1 MGKSGRN
8 YRERGR
14 RNDGRPGSMRP
25 DFDEEGSMKPDF
37 EPEKSDDFM
46 DIYTDTDQLDLFTEH
61 YQWEDEDDI

>member
-14 RNDGRPGSMRP
+14 LRDGRPGSMRP
-25 DFDEEGSMKPDF
+25 DF
-37 EPEKSDDFM
+37 EPEKFDDFM
-46 DIYTDTDQLDLFTEH
+46 DIYRDTDHLDPLTEH

>member
-1 MGKSGRN
+1 
-8 YRERGR
+8 
-14 RNDGRPGSMRP
+14 MRP
-25 DFDEEGSMKPDF
+25 DFDEESSMRPDF

>member
-14 RNDGRPGSMRP
+14 RHDGHPGSMRP
-25 DFDEEGSMKPDF
+25 DFK
-37 EPEKSDDFM
+37 PEKFDDFM
-46 DIYTDTDQLDLFTEH
+46 DIYQDTDQVDPLTEH